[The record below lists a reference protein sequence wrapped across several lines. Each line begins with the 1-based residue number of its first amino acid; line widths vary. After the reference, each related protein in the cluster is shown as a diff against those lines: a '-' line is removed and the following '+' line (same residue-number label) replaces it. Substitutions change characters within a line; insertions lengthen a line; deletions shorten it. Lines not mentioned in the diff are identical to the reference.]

1 MIDRKQIA
9 LILKDVRGVVSNKQ
23 HFLVLTIVPL
33 VLALVLPTIFILVVH
48 FSPEEAGDLDQMLR
62 LLPMSEKL
70 TDIGRLFIG
79 LILNNIMPIYFMIIP
94 VMGASVMAASSF
106 VGEKEKRTLET
117 LLYCP
122 LTIRQIFRA
131 KILASFAV
139 SMLVTAISFVA
150 MLAVVELELT
160 LTLGDMVLPS
170 ASWLA
175 VLLLIAPAISLI
187 AITII
192 VRGSAK
198 AQTMEESQQK
208 STFLVLPVVL
218 LVVVQF
224 TGLVLISAWMFLGLG
239 LTLALVAA
247 LCLKGSMRK
256 ADYETLLK

>member
-1 MIDRKQIA
+1 MIDRRQTA
-9 LILKDVRGVVSNKQ
+9 LILKDVRGVASNRQ
-23 HFLVLTIVPL
+23 HLLVLVIVPL
-33 VLALVLPTIFILVVH
+33 VMALILPTVFILLFH
-48 FSPEEAGDLDQMLR
+48 FAPGEAQDLDIMLR
-62 LLPMSEKL
+62 LLPASEKT
-70 TDIGRLFIG
+70 TDMGRLVVG
-79 LILNNIMPIYFMIIP
+79 LILNNIMPVFFMMIP

-117 LLYCP
+117 LLYGP
-122 LTIRQIFRA
+122 LTIRQVFRA

-150 MLAVVELELT
+150 MLAVVELELM
-160 LTLGDMVLPS
+160 LTLGSAVLPS

-175 VLLLIAPAISLI
+175 VLLLIAPAISMI

-198 AQTMEESQQK
+198 ARTVEESQQK

-218 LVVVQF
+218 LVVGQF
-224 TGLVLISAWMFLGLG
+224 TGIVLINAWMFLGLG
-239 LTLALVAA
+239 LALALVAA

-256 ADYETLLK
+256 ADYEAILK

>member
-1 MIDRKQIA
+1 MIDSKQIA
-9 LILKDVRGVVSNKQ
+9 LIRKDIRGVVSNKQ

-33 VLALVLPTIFILVVH
+33 VMALILPTIFILVVH
-48 FSPEEAGDLDQMLR
+48 FTPEEAGDLDQMLK
-62 LLPMSEKL
+62 LLPIGERVA
-70 TDIGRLFIG
+70 DIGRLFIG
-79 LILNNIMPIYFMIIP
+79 LILNNIMPIFFIIIP

-139 SMLVTAISFVA
+139 SMLVTGISFFA

-160 LTLGDMVLPS
+160 LTMGSMVLPS

-175 VLLLIAPAISLI
+175 VLLLVAPAISLI

-208 STFLVLPVVL
+208 SAFLVLPVVL
-218 LVVVQF
+218 LVAAQF
-224 TGLVLISAWMFLGLG
+224 TGVVLINAWMFLGLG
-239 LTLALVAA
+239 VVLALIAA

-256 ADYETLLK
+256 ANYETLLK

>member
-1 MIDRKQIA
+1 
-9 LILKDVRGVVSNKQ
+9 
-23 HFLVLTIVPL
+23 
-33 VLALVLPTIFILVVH
+33 LPV
-48 FSPEEAGDLDQMLR
+48 G
-62 LLPMSEKL
+62 EKI

-79 LILNNIMPIYFMIIP
+79 LIINNIMPIFFIIIP

-139 SMLVTAISFVA
+139 SMLVTGISFVA

-160 LTLGDMVLPS
+160 LTLGGVVLPS

-175 VLLLIAPAISLI
+175 VLLLVAPAISLI

-208 STFLVLPVVL
+208 SAFLVLPVVL
-218 LVVVQF
+218 LVAAQF
-224 TGLVLISAWMFLGLG
+224 TGVVLISAWMFLGLG
-239 LTLALVAA
+239 VALALIAA
-247 LCLKGSMRK
+247 LCLKGSMRR
-256 ADYETLLK
+256 ANYETLLK

>member
-1 MIDRKQIA
+1 MIDRKQMA
-9 LILKDVRGVVSNKQ
+9 LIRKDIRGIVANKQ
-23 HFLVLTIVPL
+23 HFLVLIIVPL

-48 FSPEEAGDLDQMLR
+48 FAPEETGDLEMMLR
-62 LLPMSEKL
+62 LLPAGEKF
-70 TDIGRLFIG
+70 TDLSRLFMG
-79 LILNNIMPIYFMIIP
+79 LILNYIMPIFFIIIP

-150 MLAVVELELT
+150 MLAVVEIELV
-160 LTLGDMVLPS
+160 LTIGSMILPS
-170 ASWLA
+170 VSWLI

-218 LVVVQF
+218 LVVGQF
-224 TGLVLISAWMFLGLG
+224 TGLVLISAWMFLGIG
-239 LTLALVAA
+239 LVLALIAA
-247 LCLKGSMRK
+247 LCIRGSMRK